1 MDFNSKK
8 TKQIISIVIIAVL
21 ILAMVLPVVAAA
33 LV

>member
-8 TKQIISIVIIAVL
+8 TKQIISIVLIAIL